1 MPAGQALSPCPGL
14 DPVCV
19 VTFRMLYCGLGACH
33 LLPSRAG
40 LYLWDQG
47 RVPEPGTPGEGWLH
61 VELNSLSL

>member
-1 MPAGQALSPCPGL
+1 MSWPRSGLRGDLSHALLWAGRLPPAA
-14 DPVCV
+14 
-19 VTFRMLYCGLGACH
+19 F